1 MTTPTTRSRLIG
13 LDGPRGM
20 ACLCVMSVHVIGF
33 FAPKQ
38 MEAGRLNY
46 LAEAIV
52 FFFAL
57 SGFLIYLPFV
67 RAYAAGQPM
76 PGLRRYSSQR
86 IRRVYPG
93 YVVIFLVANLVLAA
107 VYVGSATTTAV
118 AGTDD
123 GSGRITSPGRL
134 LAHLTLVQ
142 NLSAD
147 ELQTGIAPSWSLT
160 TELSFYI
167 LLPVLVWL
175 FLRGRPGRAPRLGI
189 ALLPAIAMAV
199 IGVVGKIVT
208 AQLQTQRPPMSVYDA
223 EFGPNAIAVLSR
235 SIVVI
240 ADNFAYGMVAVVLF
254 VWMERGGLRRIT
266 ARKLWLVCAPGWVFF
281 LFVSLVLSNLGSRF
295 TGTALA
301 IASGLFLVLVTE
313 PSARGRN
320 AWLGRLVDVVPLR
333 FIGKISLSVYLWH
346 YPVIL
351 LVARHD
357 LAGSDTTG
365 GMLVSLALVSAV
377 TIALSMLTYHFV
389 EAPAMRGGRATART
403 VTAA

>member
-1 MTTPTTRSRLIG
+1 MTTPTTRARLIG

-20 ACLCVMSVHVIGF
+20 ACLCVMFVHVIAF
-33 FAPKQ
+33 FAPHQ
-38 MEAGRLNY
+38 MEVGRLNY

-67 RAYAAGQPM
+67 RAYDAGAPM
-76 PGLRRYSSQR
+76 PSLRRYSSQR
-86 IRRVYPG
+86 LRRVYPG
-93 YVVIFLVANLVLAA
+93 YIVIFLVANFVMAA
-107 VYVGSATTTAV
+107 VYVNNAATTAV

-123 GSGRITSPGRL
+123 GAGRITSIGRV

-147 ELQTGIAPSWSLT
+147 DLQTGIAPSWSLT
-160 TELSFYI
+160 TELSFYL

-175 FLRGRPGRAPRLGI
+175 FLRQLIDRAPRLWV
-189 ALLPAIAMAV
+189 AMLPAASMAV
-199 IGVVGKIVT
+199 IGIAGKILT
-208 AQLQTQRPPMSVYDA
+208 AHLQTQRPAMSVYDA
-223 EFGPNAIAVLSR
+223 EFGPNAIAVLAR
-235 SIVVI
+235 SIVVL

-266 ARKLWLVCAPGWVFF
+266 ARKLWLVCVPGWLFF
-281 LFVSLVLSNLGSRF
+281 LFASLVLSNLGSRF

-313 PSARGRN
+313 PSARGRD
-320 AWLGRLVDVVPLR
+320 AWLGRLVDFAPLR

-357 LAGSDTTG
+357 RAGSDTPL
-365 GMLVSLALVSAV
+365 GMLGSLALVSSI
-377 TIALSMLTYHFV
+377 TIALSMVTYYLV
-389 EAPAMRGGRATART
+389 EAPAMRGGRTTERRT
-403 VTAA
+403 REA